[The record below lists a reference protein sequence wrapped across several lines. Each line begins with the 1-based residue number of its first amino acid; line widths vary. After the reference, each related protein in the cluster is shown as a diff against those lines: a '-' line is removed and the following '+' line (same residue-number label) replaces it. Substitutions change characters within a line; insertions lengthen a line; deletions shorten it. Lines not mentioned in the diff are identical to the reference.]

1 MKVPVRWLADFLDL
15 PTRDPY
21 QLERILVSLGHEVE
35 GIEEFAPSFEGV
47 VVGLVE
53 EVGPHP
59 NADRIRFCRV
69 NDGDA
74 THDVVCGAWNFGPGA
89 VIAYAGVGS
98 RLATRTDHPLT
109 VGARNIR
116 GITSHGMIASA
127 RELGLGDDHEGILLL
142 EELGAADRDDLG
154 RRLEDVLGLSDAVL
168 DVSITPNRGDCMSIR
183 GLARELAAY
192 WRIPLKDVRPRLST
206 HSEPTGFEISI
217 AGVEACP
224 RFVAHQI
231 DGVSVGP
238 SPLWLQIRLLAIGQ
252 RPISN
257 VVDVSNYVMWELGQP
272 IHTFDAAKIA
282 DRRMIIR
289 RAEAGETLET
299 LDGVTR
305 VLESGDILVTDPSGP
320 VALAGIMGGSST
332 EVSGET
338 TSVLVEAAN
347 WHPPSILFTSHR
359 LGLRSEASSRFERG
373 VDPDLPALA
382 AARAV
387 ELIALT
393 AGGVPRERAVDAY
406 PVPVRPWQVR
416 VEARDISRLLGP
428 EPSFD
433 ESLVL
438 LKRLGF
444 GVAREDGRAVV
455 TVPTHRSDV
464 TRPADLAEE
473 VARLHGFDR
482 FPDLLRHGKDGKLT
496 SGQTATRRLR
506 EVLVGSGL
514 TEAQTLSFLGQADLD
529 ALGLPRHDPRR
540 DGMRV
545 KNPLREEE
553 AILRTTLLPGLIA
566 AAARNVARGIK
577 EVRLF
582 ETGRVFRS
590 APDPEDPR
598 IPHQPV
604 HLGVVVAGSDVNVF
618 SVTGLVHLLSRA
630 TGRDLEVIQD
640 SLPILHP
647 GRGATITSG
656 TAPVGIVG
664 EVHPSLSRAHGLEG
678 RVAVV
683 EVSLDAL
690 VSGSRA
696 WDFDEVSVYPPL
708 VFDLAFVTTE
718 STPAGRLLE
727 VIESSAGEHL
737 ESLELFDEFRGGS
750 IPEAHRS
757 LAVRVTLRAMDRT
770 LSDREAGPILKG
782 IARAVD
788 EELGGA
794 LRGDA

>member
-1 MKVPVRWLADFLDL
+1 MRVPVKWLADFLDL
-15 PTRDPY
+15 PTRDPDE
-21 QLERILVSLGHEVE
+21 LERILVSLGHEVE

-53 EVGPHP
+53 EVRPHP
-59 NADRIRFCRV
+59 DADRIRFCRV
-69 NDGDA
+69 NDGRA
-74 THDVVCGAWNFGPGA
+74 THDVVCGAWNFGAGA
-89 VIAYAGVGS
+89 VIAYARVGS
-98 RLATRTDHPLT
+98 RLGTRTGNPLT
-109 VGARNIR
+109 VGARSIR
-116 GITSHGMIASA
+116 GVTSHGMIASA

-142 EELGAADRDDLG
+142 DELGAAGRDDLG
-154 RRLEDVLGLSDAVL
+154 RGLEDVLQMSDAVL

-192 WRIPLKDVRPRLST
+192 WRIPVRDRSPRLST
-206 HSEPTGFEISI
+206 ESRPTEFDVSI
-217 AGVEACP
+217 ADVEACP

-231 DGVSVGP
+231 DGVTVGP
-238 SPLWLQIRLLAIGQ
+238 SPLWLQLRLLAIGQ

-272 IHTFDAAKIA
+272 IHTFDAEKIA
-282 DRRMIIR
+282 DRHIIVR
-289 RAEAGETLET
+289 RAEEGEALET
-299 LDGVTR
+299 LDGIAR
-305 VLESGDILVTDPSGP
+305 VLERGDILVTDPSGP
-320 VALAGIMGGSST
+320 IALAGVMGGAST

-373 VDPDLPALA
+373 VDPGLPALA
-382 AARAV
+382 AARTV

-393 AGGVPRERAVDAY
+393 AGGTPRAGAVDAY
-406 PVPVRPWQVR
+406 PVPVRPGQVR
-416 VEARDISRLLGP
+416 IEARDISRLLGP

-433 ESLVL
+433 DSLL
-438 LKRLGF
+438 LLERLGF
-444 GVAREDGRAVV
+444 GVARNDGQAAI

-473 VARLHGFDR
+473 VARLYGFDR
-482 FPDLLRHGKDGKLT
+482 FPDLVRHGKDGKLT
-496 SGQTATRRLR
+496 ADQAATRRLA
-506 EVLVGSGL
+506 EVLVGAGL

-529 ALGLPRHDPRR
+529 ALCLPLDDPRR
-540 DGMRV
+540 HGMQV

-566 AAARNVARGIK
+566 AAAHNAARGIR

-590 APDPEDPR
+590 VPDPVDPR

-604 HLGVVVAGSDVNVF
+604 HLGVVMAGGDVDVF

-630 TGRDLEVIQD
+630 TGSDLTVVQER
-640 SLPILHP
+640 LPILHP
-647 GRGATITSG
+647 GRGAAITSG
-656 TAPVGIVG
+656 ANPIGIVG
-664 EVHPSLSRAHGLEG
+664 EVHPSLSRASGLEG

-683 EVSLDAL
+683 ELSLDAL
-690 VSGSRA
+690 GSGSRA

-708 VFDLAFVTTE
+708 VFDLAFVTSE
-718 STPAGRLLE
+718 SAPAGRLLQ
-727 VIESSAGEHL
+727 VVESVAGEHL

-750 IPEAHRS
+750 IPEGHRS

-770 LSDREAGPILKG
+770 LSDREAGPILRR
-782 IARAVD
+782 IARAV
-788 EELGGA
+788 EEKVGGV
-794 LRGDA
+794 LRGHA